1 MTETNKKLTEREQG
15 EQGTIDLQEKEKQDA
30 MDTKEK
36 NAKQRKMKCMQGN
49 LDGLRGVEIGVERT
63 ERRQMQVSR
72 RYRGTNQ
79 RHKNIISI
87 NRPSCREAVEE
98 VGEISIDPPGI
109 EKLSR
114 RQIHQVL
121 RSYRDCDKKKLKKL
135 DRQQGIEEVSS

>member
-1 MTETNKKLTEREQG
+1 
-15 EQGTIDLQEKEKQDA
+15 

-49 LDGLRGVEIGVERT
+49 LDGLRGVETGVERT

-79 RHKNIISI
+79 RHNNRISI
-87 NRPSCREAVEE
+87 NRPNCREAVGE
-98 VGEISIDPPGI
+98 VGEISIDPLDI

-114 RQIHQVL
+114 RQKHSRLIHQVL

-135 DRQQGIEEVSS
+135 DRQ